1 VGLPVREAAEVTP
14 LHHVHATA
22 IVGLLVEDPP
32 GGQGNRGSGDAQ
44 MPHSARDSFARL
56 LPLPHSGEHQWLLL
70 SDSAT
75 AVWVGGTQRR
85 VPRIR
90 HIFKM
95 TNSWHSTWMHST
107 VITTLRHSCL
117 CRRHL
122 GNRSVLSIRPASTIR
137 FPHVCSAML
146 GTEDAQDGHRPWSPG
161 VAHRLQRRMGQ
172 SCQDTRIP
180 SGIPS
185 LFPPPGN

>member
-75 AVWVGGTQRR
+75 AVWVGGTQR
-85 VPRIR
+85 
-90 HIFKM
+90 
-95 TNSWHSTWMHST
+95 STQ
-107 VITTLRHSCL
+107 
-117 CRRHL
+117 
-122 GNRSVLSIRPASTIR
+122 N
-137 FPHVCSAML
+137 
-146 GTEDAQDGHRPWSPG
+146 
-161 VAHRLQRRMGQ
+161 
-172 SCQDTRIP
+172 P
-180 SGIPS
+180 SH
-185 LFPPPGN
+185 F